1 MEQLNNS
8 ELLKDYQKLRAE
20 NLISKRKN
28 VIKGDQGDYETIE
41 DWDNY
46 LLWYIKSLKESVE
59 TALDVKKEKEKELL
73 ALKVVLP
80 EPVKLSSNFEI
91 PSSSD
96 SAYVSLPK
104 PCAIKGK
111 SIRTLSSPEKF
122 TKQSNSVSPVKDSE
136 VNRKRLADLPSKE
149 GELTSKKFKKITF
162 P

>member
-80 EPVKLSSNFEI
+80 EPVKLSSNFESPI
-91 PSSSD
+91 LND
-96 SAYVSLPK
+96 SASISLPK
-104 PCAIKGK
+104 PCAIKRK
-111 SIRTLSSPEKF
+111 SVDGSSCDLG
-122 TKQSNSVSPVKDSE
+122 PVKKMKMNEKAESNHFVKKE
-136 VNRKRLADLPSKE
+136 VKWP
-149 GELTSKKFKKITF
+149 
-162 P
+162 

>member
-20 NLISKRKN
+20 NLISKRKT
-28 VIKGDQGDYETIE
+28 VIKSNYETIE

-59 TALDVKKEKEKELL
+59 TALDVKKENQKELL
-73 ALKVVLP
+73 ALKVALP

-96 SAYVSLPK
+96 SANISIPK
-104 PCAIKGK
+104 PSAIKRK
-111 SIRTLSSPEKF
+111 SVDGSSCDLE
-122 TKQSNSVSPVKDSE
+122 PVKKIKINEKEKSSHFIKKE
-136 VNRKRLADLPSKE
+136 VKWP
-149 GELTSKKFKKITF
+149 
-162 P
+162 